1 MQKRPWAPLP
11 VQILSKITTKLIIF
25 ECTQILQKC
34 VKFYSF
40 TVAIRITAHQ
50 NKPASISKDSTERNE
65 YKKKDARTPEEE
77 AEYQYQFFLLRYIMP
92 AILFE

>member
-1 MQKRPWAPLP
+1 M
-11 VQILSKITTKLIIF
+11 
-25 ECTQILQKC
+25 QKC

-40 TVAIRITAHQ
+40 IVDICIAAHK
-50 NKPASISKDSTERNE
+50 NKPANISKDSTERNE

-92 AILFE
+92 VILFK